1 MRPRPE
7 PGPSGPRP
15 TGLGL
20 RQPETQLHLNRD
32 YEKMVGQTRSKLKEA
47 ASEPVQ
53 SSRSVQSRRRRRA
66 TGAGEP
72 EMEEPQAETEKRQ
85 PPFPVGGGNLPGG
98 SRDYSPRR
106 TRNLNA
112 QNCMQME
119 VVAKTLLL
127 GRFQFLSCL
136 LEQLRDKVLQF
147 RRRQVNSRTS
157 FGIGEQR
164 GAGAPVARPGGPLSP
179 GLKRFG

>member
-1 MRPRPE
+1 
-7 PGPSGPRP
+7 
-15 TGLGL
+15 
-20 RQPETQLHLNRD
+20 
-32 YEKMVGQTRSKLKEA
+32 MVGQTRSKLKEA

-53 SSRSVQSRRRRRA
+53 SSRSVHSRRRRRA
-66 TGAGEP
+66 TGAREP

-85 PPFPVGGGNLPGG
+85 PPLPVGGGNLPGG